1 MRWRMREEMRW
12 RMREEMEIG
21 QHHVERESS
30 EEREWRRK

>member
-1 MRWRMREEMRW
+1 MREEMRW

-30 EEREWRRK
+30 EGREGRRE